1 MNNIITLNNYE
12 DFKQK
17 FDAVMQETA
26 ERFVVIGYL
35 LKVARDTD
43 ILKESGYKSMG
54 EFALKRYGLTK
65 DIASRYIAIN
75 DRYSENGYS
84 EQLDQRYKSY
94 GYAKLAEMLTL
105 PDVIVDQI
113 GTDMTKEEIRAIKT
127 EVREEEAVS
136 DIEVLIE
143 VKDEQVEQKETI
155 LEKALHQ
162 ICHEHPEIYEKL
174 WVAVNEKEC
183 TIEDLSDI
191 LEPSGTAIIT
201 CRIPGTGRLMMSLK
215 GIDENIQIINVR
227 SEEREEYTWQA
238 LKIAVV
244 DFMKKYSHQ
253 YQNWKSC
260 WELTY
265 GEFLPKP
272 EVAPAQPKRVT
283 RSVPKPAENVIK
295 PAESEEQIPGQME
308 VQDYPEMMPKGEE
321 DERNSDTGG
330 TGSIPDADSDRNP
343 DKKRSY
349 QEYRTEVEEA
359 EKDLHELLWCWE
371 GMRIPK
377 KELEELLENAKKIE
391 KAVKTLLELE
401 E

>member
-1 MNNIITLNNYE
+1 MNDIITLNNYE
-12 DFKQK
+12 EFKQK
-17 FDAVMQETA
+17 FDTVMQETA

-75 DRYSENGYS
+75 DRYSEGGYS
-84 EQLDQRYKSY
+84 EQLDQRYKSF

-143 VKDEQVEQKETI
+143 AKDEQVEQKETI

-174 WVAVNEKEC
+174 WVAVNTTNCKV
-183 TIEDLSDI
+183 EDLVDI
-191 LEPSGTAIIT
+191 LAPSGNAIIT
-201 CRIPGTGRLMMSLK
+201 CRIPGTGRIMVSIK
-215 GIDENIQIINVR
+215 GLEENLQVINVR
-227 SEEREEYTWQA
+227 TEEKEEYTWQA
-238 LKIAVV
+238 LRMAAAELAG
-244 DFMKKYSHQ
+244 KY
-253 YQNWKSC
+253 YQDYKNWENC
-260 WELTY
+260 WELTFKEY
-265 GEFLPKP
+265 LKKQK
-272 EVAPAQPKRVT
+272 VAPAQPKRVT

-295 PAESEEQIPGQME
+295 PAENEKQIPGQME
-308 VQDYPEMMPKGEE
+308 VQDYPEMMPKEKE
-321 DERNSDTGG
+321 DERDSDTSG
-330 TGSIPDADSDRNP
+330 TGSIPGADTDRDP
-343 DKKRSY
+343 DKTRSY
-349 QEYRTEVEEA
+349 QERREEAEEA
-359 EKDLHELLWCWE
+359 EKALHELLWCWE
-371 GMRIPK
+371 GLRIPK
-377 KELEELLENAKKIE
+377 EELEKLLENAKKFERAVE
-391 KAVKTLLELE
+391 KLLELE